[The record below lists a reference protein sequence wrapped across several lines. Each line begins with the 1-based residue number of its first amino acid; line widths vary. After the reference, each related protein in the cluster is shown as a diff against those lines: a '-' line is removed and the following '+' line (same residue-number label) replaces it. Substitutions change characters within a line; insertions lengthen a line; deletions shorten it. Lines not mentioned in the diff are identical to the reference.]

1 MPCQPNAAAARRRV
15 YLSMRLDYF
24 VANATTLSRRDAKKT
39 ISSGR
44 IRVDGQICRKSASP
58 VAADTRVSLDDQP
71 LSLPGERYLML
82 HKPAGVISATTDSQ
96 QPTALDLLPAD
107 VRHGLHIAG
116 RLDADTTGLLLLT
129 TDGQWSHRITSP
141 RVKCPK
147 TYRVTLAEPIDDLAI
162 TQLQQ
167 GVLLHGESRPTR
179 PADVHLLNAGEID
192 LTLSEGRYHQVKRM
206 LAAVGNHVTGLHR
219 WRVGPLILDNSLAPG
234 EYRELTTEEVNSL
247 G

>member
-24 VANATTLSRRDAKKT
+24 IANATTLSRRDAKKT

-162 TQLQQ
+162 TQL
-167 GVLLHGESRPTR
+167 
-179 PADVHLLNAGEID
+179 
-192 LTLSEGRYHQVKRM
+192 
-206 LAAVGNHVTGLHR
+206 
-219 WRVGPLILDNSLAPG
+219 
-234 EYRELTTEEVNSL
+234 
-247 G
+247 

>member
-1 MPCQPNAAAARRRV
+1 MPCQPDTPAAWRGL

-24 VANATTLSRRDAKKT
+24 VANATTLSRRDAKKA
-39 ISSGR
+39 ISAGR
-44 IRVDGQICRKSASP
+44 VRVDGLTCRKPASP
-58 VAADTRVSLDDQP
+58 VDANTPISLDEQL
-71 LSLPGERYLML
+71 LSLPAERYLML
-82 HKPAGVISATTDSQ
+82 YKPDGVISATTDSQ

-141 RVKCPK
+141 RVECPK
-147 TYRVTLAEPIDDLAI
+147 TYRVTLAEPINDLAI

-179 PADVHLLNAGEID
+179 PAEVHPLNAREID

-206 LAAVGNHVTGLHR
+206 LAAVGNHVTELHR
-219 WRVGPLILDNSLAPG
+219 WRVGTLVLDDSLAPG
-234 EYRELTTEEVNSL
+234 HYRELTAEEVNSVC
-247 G
+247 